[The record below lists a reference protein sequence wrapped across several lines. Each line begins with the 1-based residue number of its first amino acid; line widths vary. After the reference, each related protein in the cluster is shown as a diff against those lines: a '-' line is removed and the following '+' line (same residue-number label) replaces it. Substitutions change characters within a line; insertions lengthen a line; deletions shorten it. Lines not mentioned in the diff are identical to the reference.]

1 LVAVPWL
8 KPAACCLAGS
18 LVVAKG
24 AQDEAT
30 LRELL
35 ERGKQNSVRNLR
47 IVEKEELR
55 TMEPTIHPDATAAL
69 WSPDAGTVVPYE
81 YAIALAENA
90 VDNGVEIRIRRE
102 VVGIEAVKEGA
113 AGGAGGAGG
122 FVVTAQQWDT
132 PTYVALQGSATRA
145 RLLGIAC
152 SGPAIALCALICRQT
167 SLESLLAVAPQLS
180 SLADAAGELGAVQA
194 ILVLLVLICCS
205 ALYLLMRLQLSR
217 ASSQSLPPVGTGG
230 APITVAQ
237 MTDGGSGSASALGGV
252 TVATETIRCGAF
264 PPFRE
269 AVKLNCDITL
279 LF

>member
-1 LVAVPWL
+1 MPWL

-102 VVGIEAVKEGA
+102 VVGIEAVKASASEESCGA
-113 AGGAGGAGG
+113 
-122 FVVTAQQWDT
+122 TARSDSSE
-132 PTYVALQGSATRA
+132 V
-145 RLLGIAC
+145 
-152 SGPAIALCALICRQT
+152 CRQIKAH
-167 SLESLLAVAPQLS
+167 SAMAGPEHAMPS
-180 SLADAAGELGAVQA
+180 SLA
-194 ILVLLVLICCS
+194 LV
-205 ALYLLMRLQLSR
+205 ALPCR
-217 ASSQSLPPVGTGG
+217 AT
-230 APITVAQ
+230 
-237 MTDGGSGSASALGGV
+237 
-252 TVATETIRCGAF
+252 
-264 PPFRE
+264 
-269 AVKLNCDITL
+269 
-279 LF
+279 